1 MANAQNSSAAGRQT
15 QPAEA
20 SSRGYRFLNP
30 YNFVRT
36 ANPPHTSDPD
46 TWLLARCA
54 PPPHDRYIGLTGKI
68 ECTLEAVTPLFVA
81 DPGTLQPKES
91 DPKGHKT
98 YQFFRYPAADA
109 HSSAPAIPG
118 TSLRGVLRSTFEA
131 ATNSCYAHFDYD
143 KRLSYHL
150 AAAEALKLVP
160 ARVEQD
166 SGGRW
171 YLHLMTG
178 TAALNI
184 QDRPERLYAGRIER
198 YAALRPGR
206 RSKQPSEAPRSFA
219 PVELGG
225 LKHKDEC
232 WVIAE
237 ELRFPPVWSVL
248 KVAPSHQDFDG
259 SRLGPRQRILHGY
272 LCITNQNIE
281 SKRFERFFFRESPS
295 VNEAKYVPLPD
306 DVRTKYVELVRD
318 YQERHAATVKHWK
331 DINFPPDK
339 PMVVKDERGPA
350 KLEAAFSRFILEDK
364 AELQGGDL
372 VYAKLI
378 GTPQAPQVQY
388 IVPVAVPRV
397 GYESKVAHLLPSHL
411 HKCTEYEALCP
422 ACRTFGWVYGAE
434 KDAAELPIEK
444 RTAYAGRIRVSHA
457 QLTNGAEVQPFTTHL
472 AILSSPKPTTTR
484 FYLKPRQGD
493 PQPGVDDFRSG
504 YDYEGNLLRG
514 RKFYRHHGHTG
525 ERDYWLDRARE
536 YVARTKP
543 SEQNRTLQD
552 ALPPGARF
560 TFSIDFENLAPVE
573 LGALLWSL
581 QLEGGQFHRIGLG
594 KPLGFGSVRIAVAGI
609 AILDVAARYQSG
621 EASGFVAAGEAALQK
636 WVDCFKAATS
646 KAYAADFTQVGYIR
660 DLLILLSEPRRNLPI
675 HYPRPTVQPSPEGK
689 NYEWFVGN
697 NRRQRLVLELPE
709 QERGLPLIDQSGA
722 TRE

>member
-1 MANAQNSSAAGRQT
+1 MANGKKSPAASRLG
-15 QPAEA
+15 QPAPVA
-20 SSRGYRFLNP
+20 ARSYRFLNP

-46 TWLLARCA
+46 TWLLGRCA

-81 DPGTLQPKES
+81 DPGALAPKEN

-98 YQFFRYPAADA
+98 YRFFRYPSADPDNA
-109 HSSAPAIPG
+109 EPAIPG
-118 TSLRGVLRSTFEA
+118 TSLRGALRSIFEA

-150 AAAEALKLVP
+150 AATEALKLVP

-166 SGGRW
+166 KGGRW

-184 QDRPERLYAGRIER
+184 QDRPERLYAGRVEQ
-198 YAALRPGR
+198 YEALSPGR
-206 RSKQPSEAPRSFA
+206 RGKRPSDAPKKFA
-219 PVELGG
+219 PVELGS

-237 ELRFPPVWSVL
+237 ELKFPPVWNVL
-248 KVAPSHQDFDG
+248 KVASSQQELGG
-259 SRLGPRQRILHGY
+259 SRLGRKQRILHGY

-281 SKRFERFFFRESPS
+281 SKRFERFFFRETSS
-295 VNEAKYVPLPD
+295 SSEARYVLLPD

-318 YQERHAATVKHWK
+318 YQERHAATIKRWENLDWNPK
-331 DINFPPDK
+331 ESPGK
-339 PMVVKDERGPA
+339 
-350 KLEAAFSRFILEDK
+350 EADFSRFILEAK
-364 AELQGGDL
+364 ADLQAGDL

-397 GYESKVAHLLPSHL
+397 GYERKIAQLLPPHL
-411 HKCTEYEALCP
+411 HKCTEYEELCP

-434 KDAAELPIEK
+434 KDALELPIEK
-444 RTAYAGRIRVSHA
+444 RTAYAGRIRISHA
-457 QLTNGAEVQPFTTHL
+457 RLTNRAEVQPFAVRL

-484 FYLKPRQGD
+484 FYLKPKEGSPRSGI
-493 PQPGVDDFRSG
+493 DDFRSG
-504 YDYEGNLLRG
+504 YDYEGNTLRG
-514 RKFYRHHGHTG
+514 RKFYRHHGHAG
-525 ERDYWLDRARE
+525 DQEYWLDRTRE
-536 YVARTKP
+536 YVARTEP

-552 ALPPGARF
+552 ALPPGAKF
-560 TFSIDFENLAPVE
+560 TFSVDFENLAPVE

-581 QLEGGQFHRIGLG
+581 QLEGEQFHRIGLG
-594 KPLGFGSVRIAVAGI
+594 KPLGFGSIRISVAGVF
-609 AILDVAARYQSG
+609 ILDVVTRYQSDK
-621 EASGFVAAGEAALQK
+621 ASGSEPAGEAAQEKLVQ
-636 WVDCFKAATS
+636 CFKAAVS
-646 KAYAADFTQVGYIR
+646 KAYAKDFAQVGHIR
-660 DLLILLSEPRRNLPI
+660 DLLTLLSEPRLNLPI
-675 HYPRPTVQPSPEGK
+675 HYPRATMQPNKEGK

-709 QERGLPLIDQSGA
+709 QEKGLPLINLAGE
-722 TRE
+722 TLE